1 MRSSFSPLMV
11 VMSETPETLLAR
23 VRESFGLDSRAR
35 DVELDAEAEEWGV
48 TSIDEE
54 PISSEAMLLPTGDG
68 YRIVLKDGKEH
79 GAMVR
84 QRFSYAHE
92 LGHLLLQ
99 KVGVQKKSNLVAKHR
114 GGNLKNQEERLCD
127 QIAAEILMPRNAFL
141 VDAQALG
148 WSLKSLQGLARI
160 YRTSII
166 ATALRMLGLTA
177 EPCAMGVWMPQEES
191 SGNHRLKQSYSSIY
205 RYGVPNSLKLPR
217 RRLWLV
223 GRALNSRR
231 VEAGI
236 APIVDR
242 VRGTSLPID
251 VPAEAWAWGS
261 TEFRRVMVYYYPE
274 KKLTDEMMAV
284 AKATH

>member
-1 MRSSFSPLMV
+1 MRSSYSTLMV
-11 VMSETPETLLAR
+11 VMPEAPGILLAK
-23 VRESFGLDSRAR
+23 VRESFNLDSRPR
-35 DVELDAEAEEWGV
+35 LVELDDEAKEWGV
-48 TSIDEE
+48 ESIAEE
-54 PISSEAMLLPTGDG
+54 PISSEAMLLPDGDG
-68 YRIVLKDGKEH
+68 YRIVLNVVNGQ
-79 GAMVR
+79 GARLR

-99 KVGVQKKSNLVAKHR
+99 KTGVQKKSNLVAKHR
-114 GGNLKNQEERLCD
+114 GGNLKNPEERLCD

-141 VDAQALG
+141 EDAEALG
-148 WSLKSLQGLARI
+148 WSLNSLQGLARI
-160 YRTSII
+160 YRTSIT

-177 EPCAMGVWMPQEES
+177 EPCAMGVWMPQKES
-191 SGNHRLKQSYSSIY
+191 SGNHWLKQSYSSNY

-217 RRLWLV
+217 RRLWLI

-231 VEAGI
+231 VETGI

-242 VRGTSLPID
+242 DRGTSVPID

-261 TEFRRVMVYYYPE
+261 TEFRKVIVYYYPE
-274 KKLTDEMMAV
+274 MQLTEEMVAV

>member
-1 MRSSFSPLMV
+1 MPEGPDVLL
-11 VMSETPETLLAR
+11 VM
-23 VRESFGLDSRAR
+23 VRESFNLDSRPR
-35 DVELDAEAEEWGV
+35 SVDLDDEAKEWGV
-48 TSIDEE
+48 ESIDEE
-54 PISSEAMLLPTGDG
+54 PISSEAMLIPTGDG
-68 YRIVLKDGKEH
+68 YRIVLKDIKEQ
-79 GAMVR
+79 GVMVR

-99 KVGVQKKSNLVAKHR
+99 KTGIQKKSNLVAKHR

-141 VDAQALG
+141 EDAQALG

-177 EPCAMGVWMPQEES
+177 EPCAMGVWIPQEES
-191 SGNHRLKQSYSSIY
+191 SANHWLKQSYSSIY
-205 RYGVPNSLKLPR
+205 RYGVPNSRKLPR
-217 RRLWLV
+217 RRLWLI
-223 GRALNSRR
+223 GRALNSQS

-242 VRGTSLPID
+242 DRGTSLPTD

-261 TEFRRVMVYYYPE
+261 SDYRRVMVYYYPE
-274 KKLTDEMMAV
+274 MELTDEMMAV
-284 AKATH
+284 AKATR